1 MLISELCL
9 MTKKCTVN
17 SKKYY
22 LCYKDYSTIDSKTPP
37 FLKVKCSVNY
47 VFQNHPELECE
58 STLVFVQHNIGFIK
72 YHNSRTNIYMPA
84 CFLTKMAAIGK
95 NDGSEIEQNK
105 TVGLY
110 KWRYCLPNSSTAYTI
125 PLNVIYTY
133 LINPLGLDRAS
144 SPIVIVGSCIYNN
157 GKKETWLYYHLI

>member
-1 MLISELCL
+1 MI
-9 MTKKCTVN
+9 KKPQTNHTVN

-22 LCYKDYSTIDSKTPP
+22 LCYKVYRIIDSKSLHFVSEMFDSYYLGLSGP
-37 FLKVKCSVNY
+37 SQ
-47 VFQNHPELECE
+47 VFD
-58 STLVFVQHNIGFIK
+58 QHNRGFIK

-110 KWRYCLPNSSTAYTI
+110 KWWYCLPNSSNAYTI
-125 PLNVIYTY
+125 PLNIIYT
-133 LINPLGLDRAS
+133 PRQSPQDR
-144 SPIVIVGSCIYNN
+144 
-157 GKKETWLYYHLI
+157 

>member
-1 MLISELCL
+1 ML
-9 MTKKCTVN
+9 
-17 SKKYY
+17 
-22 LCYKDYSTIDSKTPP
+22 
-37 FLKVKCSVNY
+37 VNY
-47 VFQNHPELECE
+47 GSQNHLGLSE

-105 TVGLY
+105 TGGLY
-110 KWRYCLPNSSTAYTI
+110 KWWYCLPNRSTAYTI

-133 LINPLGLDRAS
+133 LINPLGVRQSEYSYHYHQILLCTTMVKRKLD
-144 SPIVIVGSCIYNN
+144 CI
-157 GKKETWLYYHLI
+157 II